1 MFIYK
6 PPPRPPPY
14 YFCLRLSVERS
25 INALSLWC
33 FPVRCPY
40 WAAAVGISGLI
51 LFFLRWK
58 ALGLSVWTGG
68 LGLWW
73 SSNLLIRGARG
84 GCCGSLERVCNMCQ
98 CQMEVC
104 LLWVCVFTGRVIA
117 RVKHQEKRSKIEK
130 LSENVRFAFLLRNI
144 FEREWKCF
152 ALVCRAQTKD
162 THTHT
167 HTVLSTHCSRD
178 SSFLSLLC
186 RELHERTH
194 APKQARAQ
202 ILWVIPHLETR
213 GLASLWVK
221 WSPLLITRARTDSL
235 IFWGKKKWTFIP
247 ELFRLWDVDM
257 LRYASAPRLCTYGVR
272 GDAHS
277 PETRQECIVSLL
289 LVGVVLPGAKSKFVS
304 VYSNKTKREMMVMM
318 AITIISVAKTLLPPF
333 FCFRVF

>member
-104 LLWVCVFTGRVIA
+104 LLWACVFTGRVIA

-167 HTVLSTHCSRD
+167 HCSVYT
-178 SSFLSLLC
+178 LLQ
-186 RELHERTH
+186 RQFFSVFTLPRATRTH
-194 APKQARAQ
+194 ARAQTGSRADSVSHTAFGDSRPRCSLSEVEPPADNARAHRQ
-202 ILWVIPHLETR
+202 PHLLGEEKVNVRSRTVQALRR
-213 GLASLWVK
+213 GHAALRK
-221 WSPLLITRARTDSL
+221 RTPTL
-235 IFWGKKKWTFIP
+235 H
-247 ELFRLWDVDM
+247 
-257 LRYASAPRLCTYGVR
+257 VR
-272 GDAHS
+272 GARRC
-277 PETRQECIVSLL
+277 T
-289 LVGVVLPGAKSKFVS
+289 
-304 VYSNKTKREMMVMM
+304 
-318 AITIISVAKTLLPPF
+318 
-333 FCFRVF
+333 